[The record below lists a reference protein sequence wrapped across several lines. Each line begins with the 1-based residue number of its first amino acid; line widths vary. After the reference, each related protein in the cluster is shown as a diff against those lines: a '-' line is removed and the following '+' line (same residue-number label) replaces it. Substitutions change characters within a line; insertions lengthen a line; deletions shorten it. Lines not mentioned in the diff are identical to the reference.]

1 MEDELMFSMEEEC
14 SAMPRPPED
23 VPRKTPSQR
32 NASQRACPAS
42 DTDEDDDEDFIIYP
56 ILSDPKKEIVDYLQN
71 LVVNKQLSTSLPK
84 NDFMYKVS
92 PVPTT
97 ITHGPRPSF

>member
-1 MEDELMFSMEEEC
+1 MFSMEEEG
-14 SAMPRPPED
+14 SATRPP

-32 NASQRACPAS
+32 NASQRVCPAS
-42 DTDEDDDEDFIIYP
+42 DTDDDDDEDFILYP
-56 ILSDPKKEIVDYLQN
+56 ILSDPKKDVVDYLQN

-92 PVPTT
+92 FVPTT
-97 ITHGPRPSF
+97 IICGPWPSF